1 MISSFQALIKQKEN
15 LVFNLNRLFVGLFL
29 LIFISIFYFFKF
41 DYFFYLII
49 SLFVFYEIYLNKII
63 DYKNLFLT
71 IIIYISLLFLFFNFS
86 FFIFFLLPIS
96 TVLIFLS
103 ILSNSNKSLYFSYFL
118 IFFIL
123 IFFSI
128 LLSNRDNFYF
138 IILISFINDSVAY
151 FFGNLIKG
159 PLIAKKIS
167 PKKTWSGSI
176 FAFSITTVILFYFG
190 FNIFIAIFISILLYL
205 GDLYFSY
212 IKRSLKIKDFSKL
225 LSAHG
230 GILDRIDS
238 MSFFTIFFSA
248 ISLL

>member
-1 MISSFQALIKQKEN
+1 M
-15 LVFNLNRLFVGLFL
+15 VFNLNRLFVGLFL
-29 LIFISIFYFFKF
+29 LIFISIIYFFKL

-49 SLFVFYEIYLNKII
+49 SLLVFYEIYLNKFI
-63 DYKNLFLT
+63 DYKIFFLT
-71 IIIYISLLFLFFNFS
+71 IIIYIFLLFLFFNFS
-86 FFIFFLLPIS
+86 YLILFFLVPIS
-96 TVLIFLS
+96 IVLIFLS

-128 LLSNRDNFYF
+128 LLSNRDDFYF
-138 IILISFINDSVAY
+138 IIIISFINDSAAY

-176 FAFSITTVILFYFG
+176 CAFLITTIILFYFG
-190 FNIFIAIFISILLYL
+190 YNIFIASFISILLYL

-212 IKRSLKIKDFSKL
+212 IKRSIKIKDFSKL

-238 MSFFTIFFSA
+238 MSFFIIFFSA
-248 ISLL
+248 ITLL